1 MKHRAFAP
9 AFVALAALFLAGSPS
24 CAASADPSGIWAKDD
39 GSAKMEVK
47 KCGRGICS
55 KIVWLRD
62 PKDSRGKP
70 LHDVRNEN
78 TSMRDRP
85 IIGLPLF
92 SNMVPTDSNAWV
104 GNVYNPEEGKIYSDV
119 KITLASRNQIV
130 LKGCK
135 AWLLCGE
142 KVWTRSTLPAGTPTE
157 PQEIEVKA
165 PAGPAA
171 PAEPP
176 APDAQKPIEVKATQ
190 PAPMDMAPK
199 APMDMASK
207 APMDMASK
215 APMDMASKAPMDMAP
230 KSMPKPAAPIIEAA
244 REPIAEPPAPEP
256 VAEPLTVGT
265 PTVATPV
272 EARVSVAPP
281 KLRSTSP
288 TVSQQNTVGLG
299 LVTTAL
305 SHLDPLPLSG
315 DNVSSMIVMTNPAPA
330 AVMPEPQATEANVKS
345 ASAEDDQAA
354 PAPAPAAKPKPKSR
368 TLSANASESASAAA
382 EPHVVK
388 SKPKPKEPEE
398 VLPWLR
404 PR

>member
-9 AFVALAALFLAGSPS
+9 AFGALAALFLAAGSPS
-24 CAASADPSGIWAKDD
+24 YAATADPSGIWAKDD

-62 PKDSRGKP
+62 PNDSRGKP

-142 KVWTRSTLPAGTPTE
+142 KVWTRSTLPAGTRTE

-165 PAGPAA
+165 PARPAS
-171 PAEPP
+171 PAEPA
-176 APDAQKPIEVKATQ
+176 APDAQKPIEVEATQ

-199 APMDMASK
+199 PPMDMASRAPMDMASK
-207 APMDMASK
+207 SL
-215 APMDMASKAPMDMAP
+215 
-230 KSMPKPAAPIIEAA
+230 PKPAAPIIEAA
-244 REPIAEPPAPEP
+244 RESIAEPPAPQP
-256 VAEPLTVGT
+256 VAEPFTVGT
-265 PTVATPV
+265 PTVTTPV

-288 TVSQQNTVGLG
+288 TISQHNTVGLG
-299 LVTTAL
+299 LVTTTS

-315 DNVSSMIVMTNPAPA
+315 DNVSSMMVMTNPAPA
-330 AVMPEPQATEANVKS
+330 AVTPESQATEANVKS
-345 ASAEDDQAA
+345 ASAENDQAA
-354 PAPAPAAKPKPKSR
+354 PTPAKPKPKPR
-368 TLSANASESASAAA
+368 TLSANASESASAA

-388 SKPKPKEPEE
+388 PKPKPKEPEE

-404 PR
+404 PH

>member
-9 AFVALAALFLAGSPS
+9 AFVALAALFLAASSPS
-24 CAASADPSGIWAKDD
+24 YAATADPSGIWAKDD

-62 PKDSRGKP
+62 PNDSRGKP

-85 IIGLPLF
+85 IIGLQLF
-92 SNMVPTDSNAWV
+92 SNTVPTDSNAWV

-157 PQEIEVKA
+157 PREIEVKA
-165 PAGPAA
+165 PTGSATPA
-171 PAEPP
+171 

-190 PAPMDMAPK
+190 SAPVDAPPK
-199 APMDMASK
+199 APT
-207 APMDMASK
+207 
-215 APMDMASKAPMDMAP
+215 DMAP
-230 KSMPKPAAPIIEAA
+230 KSKSAASIIEAA
-244 REPIAEPPAPEP
+244 REPIAEPPAS

-272 EARVSVAPP
+272 GATVSVAPP
-281 KLRSTSP
+281 KLRSTSS
-288 TVSQQNTVGLG
+288 TVSQHNTVGLG
-299 LVTTAL
+299 LVTTT
-305 SHLDPLPLSG
+305 SSDLDPLPLSG
-315 DNVSSMIVMTNPAPA
+315 DNVSSMMVMTNPASA
-330 AVMPEPQATEANVKS
+330 AVTPEPPATEANLNA
-345 ASAEDDQAA
+345 ASVEDEQTT
-354 PAPAPAAKPKPKSR
+354 PAPKPKPKPK
-368 TLSANASESASAAA
+368 TLSANASESASGAV

-388 SKPKPKEPEE
+388 PKPKPKEPEE